1 MNMAL
6 EAVVFPQG
14 PFGCAMNTE
23 LPGFGDG
30 TTTGGWS
37 FLYDGFGG
45 DQETTIEVDGVVSYG
60 EWDAGLPLPSVATA
74 QNRGGEEEEEEVE
87 EKKAAATTTE
97 AVVVGRKKRR
107 RTKSCKNKEEVENQ
121 RMTHIAVERNRRK
134 LMNDYL
140 AVLRSFMPPS
150 YVQRGDQASI
160 VGGAINFVKELEQLL
175 QSLEAQRR
183 LKLAPNPSGIS
194 SSSAAPFSD
203 FFTFPQ
209 YSTSAQCG
217 NAASPSTNTA
227 SETIAKSHS
236 AVADIEVT
244 MVESHANLKVLSKQ
258 RPKQLLKMVLVLQ
271 SLRLTTLHLN
281 VTTVDQMVLYS
292 FSLKVEDDC
301 HLTTVDDI
309 ATAVYHMVGKIQ
321 EEAGVI

>member
-6 EAVVFPQG
+6 EAVVFPQD
-14 PFGCAMNTE
+14 PFGCATNME
-23 LPGFGDG
+23 LLGF
-30 TTTGGWS
+30 GGWS

-45 DQETTIEVDGVVSYG
+45 DQEIKADGVGSYG
-60 EWDAGLPLPSVATA
+60 EWHAGLPLPSVAMT
-74 QNRGGEEEEEEVE
+74 QNGGGDEEEER
-87 EKKAAATTTE
+87 KAATTTTE
-97 AVVVGRKKRR
+97 VAAVAGRKKRR
-107 RTKSCKNKEEVENQ
+107 RTKSCKNEEEVENQ
-121 RMTHIAVERNRRK
+121 RRTHIAVERNRRK

-140 AVLRSFMPPS
+140 TVLRSLMPPS

-175 QSLEAQRR
+175 QSLEARR
-183 LKLAPNPSGIS
+183 RHKLTPINPSGSSS
-194 SSSAAPFSD
+194 SSSAGPFSD

-209 YSTSAQCG
+209 YSTSAQCRNTTSTAG
-217 NAASPSTNTA
+217 TNAAN
-227 SETIAKSHS
+227 ETVAKNHS

-244 MVESHANLKVLSKQ
+244 MVESHANLKVLTKQ

-271 SLRLTTLHLN
+271 GLRLTTLHLN

-292 FSLKVEDDC
+292 FSLKVEEDC
-301 HLTTVDDI
+301 HLTSVDDI